1 MIAKLIKPEIEELI
15 NQKNWREIKEIINDV
30 PAVDVGE
37 LLEDLDNQ
45 TALLVFRLIEKK
57 KASDVFSHL
66 HPDTGVELLNQFT
79 SLQVK
84 EIIGG
89 LPPDDR
95 AAFLEELPGNLVQ
108 LIMNNLSPAEL
119 NEVKV

>member
-66 HPDTGVELLNQFT
+66 HPDIGVELLNQFT
-79 SLQVK
+79 SL
-84 EIIGG
+84 
-89 LPPDDR
+89 
-95 AAFLEELPGNLVQ
+95 
-108 LIMNNLSPAEL
+108 
-119 NEVKV
+119 

>member
-66 HPDTGVELLNQFT
+66 HPDIGVELLNQFT

-108 LIMNNLSPAEL
+108 LIMNNPYL
-119 NEVKV
+119 NQ